1 LIAHRRPRRIAALCV
16 ALVTASALA
25 GCAFTNGEALPTL
38 ERERTASDV
47 LPPALASQLDINGTG
62 GVDPDTVRLAGEY
75 EGADIYIS
83 RGNDD
88 REVCLVIFVEADN
101 WGSSCN
107 ISRDFVLSTQG
118 AYSVRLT
125 FDGVVPEDDGPW
137 VALTDD
143 VLARKMNSID
153 EGPQG

>member
-1 LIAHRRPRRIAALCV
+1 M

-125 FDGVVPEDDGPW
+125 FDGVVPQDDGQW

-143 VLARKMNSID
+143 VLAKKTNSLD
-153 EGPQG
+153 KGPQG

>member
-1 LIAHRRPRRIAALCV
+1 MTTKSNRIAAV
-16 ALVTASALA
+16 AAGLLTVFALS
-25 GCAFTNGEALPTL
+25 GCTFTNGEALPTL

-62 GVDPDTVRLAGEY
+62 GVDPDTVRLAGEHD
-75 EGADIYIS
+75 GADFYIA

-107 ISRDFVLSTQG
+107 ISRGFELSTRG
-118 AYSVRLT
+118 GYAVSLT
-125 FDGVVPEDDGPW
+125 HDGFVPADTSW

-143 VLARKMNSID
+143 VLVRKG
-153 EGPQG
+153 ELHTGP

>member
-1 LIAHRRPRRIAALCV
+1 M
-16 ALVTASALA
+16 ALVTVFAMA
-25 GCAFTNGEALPTL
+25 GCTFTNGEALPTL

-47 LPPALASQLDINGTG
+47 LPPALASQLDTDRTG
-62 GVDPDTVRLAGEY
+62 GVDPDTVRLAGKH
-75 EGADIYIS
+75 EGADFYIA

-88 REVCLVIFVEADN
+88 REVCLVIVVEADN

-107 ISRDFVLSTQG
+107 ISRQFELSTRG
-118 AYSVRLT
+118 AYAVRLT
-125 FDGVVPEDDGPW
+125 YDGVVPEDDGPW

-143 VLARKMNSID
+143 VLAKKTNSPD